1 MNDIIAEV
9 EKVKYEIE
17 QKNKQNS
24 KIKELEAILNS
35 EFITQEQSEIIQ
47 KRIIELKTETANKQE
62 RGIKRLQKYRLNKEK
77 TAELSEEPHFI
88 YPKLLEAR
96 KNIMLF
102 GGSGEGKTILIA
114 GFANYGLENRTIKS
128 AVFFDFDNGLVSLKK
143 RKYDELADKWGLDKF
158 DYLVGEEVLQ
168 DFEPLDAL
176 KELVLDGHHNRDKMI
191 VLDSGSHFVYDGT
204 KNERQKLKE
213 LMDVAKILRSQG
225 ATPIIIHHT
234 HRVRDGQEADY
245 HGSFEWKR
253 DLDYQILVTKNEAT
267 NTWVLSVKKDRDN
280 LIESKAFTY
289 NEDTVMIQEVD
300 YEESNVSKKEALF
313 IKEIQEIL
321 EDFEEEI
328 NQSEL
333 LKESRAF
340 RQSIGLGDKRAIKW
354 LEAWGEKG
362 KWQRVQRPE
371 KKNAIF
377 YSSNRKTAKLP
388 NSENMDKNNIEV
400 SSEDKNQTAKLPN
413 LDNKEIVIKGK
424 ELLSDSEDRS
434 LFQKN
439 MNIDMPTSL

>member
-1 MNDIIAEV
+1 MNDILAEV

-24 KIKELEAILNS
+24 KIKELEDILKS
-35 EFITQEQSEIIQ
+35 EFITLEQSQIIQ
-47 KRIIELKTETANKQE
+47 KRIMELKTEATSSPR
-62 RGIKRLQKYRLNKEK
+62 RGIKRLQKYRLSSEK
-77 TAELSEEPHFI
+77 TSSISEQPKYI
-88 YPKLLEAR
+88 YPRLLESY
-96 KNIMLF
+96 KSIMLF
-102 GGSGEGKTILIA
+102 GDGGVGKTLLLTA
-114 GFANYGLENRTIKS
+114 FANYGLENNAIRS
-128 AVFFDFDNGLVSLKK
+128 AILYDFDNGLVSLKK
-143 RKYDELADKWGLDKF
+143 RKYDELSDKWGVDKF
-158 DYLVGEEVLQ
+158 DYLVGDEMLQ
-168 DFEPLDAL
+168 DFEPIDAL
-176 KELVLDGHHNRDKMI
+176 KELVLDGVENKDKMI

-225 ATPIIIHHT
+225 ATPIIVHHS

-289 NEDTVMIQEVD
+289 CEETVMIQEVD
-300 YEESNVSKKEALF
+300 FEESNVAKKEAFF
-313 IKEIQEIL
+313 IKEIKEIL

-333 LKESRAF
+333 LNESRAF

-354 LEAWGEKG
+354 LELWAEKG
-362 KWQRVQRPE
+362 KWQRIQRPE

-377 YSSNRKTAKLP
+377 YSSSRKTAKLP
-388 NSENMDKNNIEV
+388 NSENMDK
-400 SSEDKNQTAKLPN
+400 
-413 LDNKEIVIKGK
+413 KE
-424 ELLSDSEDRS
+424 
-434 LFQKN
+434 N
-439 MNIDMPTSL
+439 MNIDIPKVI

>member
-1 MNDIIAEV
+1 MEILSEI
-9 EKVKYEIE
+9 EKIKYEIA
-17 QKNKQNS
+17 QKEKYNS
-24 KIKELEAILNS
+24 KIEELEGILKS
-35 EFITQEQSEIIQ
+35 EFITQEQSKVIQ
-47 KRIIELKTETANKQE
+47 KRIMELKTEFTQHRAI
-62 RGIKRLQKYRLNKEK
+62 GIKRLQKYRLSCDK
-77 TAELSEEPHFI
+77 TANLSKEPQYI
-88 YPKLLEAR
+88 YPKLLESS
-96 KNIMLF
+96 KNIMIF
-102 GGSGEGKTILIA
+102 GASGEGKTLLLC
-114 GFANYGLENRTIKS
+114 GFVNYGLENNTIKS

-204 KNERQKLKE
+204 KNERKKLKE
-213 LMDVAKILRSQG
+213 LMDVAKMLRSQG
-225 ATPIIIHHT
+225 ATPIIVHHT

-267 NTWVLSVKKDRDN
+267 NTWILSVKKDRDD
-280 LIESKAFTY
+280 LIEPKAFTY
-289 NEDTVMIQEVD
+289 CEETVMIKEVD

-328 NQSEL
+328 NQTDLLSES
-333 LKESRAF
+333 KSF
-340 RQSIGLGDKRAIKW
+340 RQSISLGDRRSMKW
-354 LEAWGEKG
+354 LENWADKN
-362 KWQRVQRPE
+362 KWQRIQRPE

-377 YSSNRKTAKLP
+377 YSSNRKTEKLQ
-388 NSENMDKNNIEV
+388 NLNNANEN
-400 SSEDKNQTAKLPN
+400 
-413 LDNKEIVIKGK
+413 G
-424 ELLSDSEDRS
+424 S
-434 LFQKN
+434 L
-439 MNIDMPTSL
+439 

>member
-1 MNDIIAEV
+1 MSDIIAEI
-9 EKVKYEIE
+9 EKIKYEIE
-17 QKNKQNS
+17 QKNKQNT

-35 EFITQEQSEIIQ
+35 EFITQEQSQIIQ
-47 KRIIELKTETANKQE
+47 KRLIELKTEITNNQK
-62 RGIKRLQKYRLNKEK
+62 RGIKRLQKYRLSSEK
-77 TAELSEEPHFI
+77 TSNISEQPLYI
-88 YPKLLEAR
+88 YDRLLECY
-96 KNIMLF
+96 KSTMLF
-102 GGSGEGKTILIA
+102 GDGGVGKTLLLT
-114 GFANYGLENRTIKS
+114 GFANYGLENNTIKS
-128 AVFFDFDNGLVSLKK
+128 AVFYDFDNGLVSLKK
-143 RKYDELADKWGLDKF
+143 RKYDELADKWGIDKF
-158 DYLVGEEVLQ
+158 DYLVGDEMLR
-168 DFEPLDAL
+168 DLEPIEAL
-176 KELVLDGHHNRDKMI
+176 KELVLDGIENKDKMI

-225 ATPIIIHHT
+225 ATPIIVHHS

-289 NEDTVMIQEVD
+289 NEDTVMIQEVN

-333 LKESRAF
+333 LNESRAF

-388 NSENMDKNNIEV
+388 NSENMDNNHIEV
-400 SSEDKNQTAKLPN
+400 SIEDKNQTAKLPN
-413 LDNKEIVIKGK
+413 KEIVLKGK
-424 ELLSDSEDRS
+424 ELLSDRQDRS

-439 MNIDMPTSL
+439 MNIDMPSIL